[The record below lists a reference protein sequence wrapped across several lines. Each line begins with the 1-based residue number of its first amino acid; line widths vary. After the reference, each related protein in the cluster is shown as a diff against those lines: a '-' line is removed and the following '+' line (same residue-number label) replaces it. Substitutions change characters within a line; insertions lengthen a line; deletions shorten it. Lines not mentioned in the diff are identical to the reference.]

1 MCRVDGDQFGS
12 KSGAKTPPGAQSST
26 GAASG
31 RACKSNADYD
41 HIVER
46 DTLPRPRAGDSWTR
60 ERGYA
65 VKLSGDDWLFFTAL
79 EPAYAYGR
87 AGRMSTR
94 ATSWSV
100 REAVIEVKLDQSTGH
115 EERTLHLLFGADHAY
130 RSKASDRKLL
140 SDFVA
145 GVTGR
150 IAHWPISA

>member
-12 KSGAKTPPGAQSST
+12 NSQFGSNRGAHPSKG
-26 GAASG
+26 
-31 RACKSNADYD
+31 CKSNADYD
-41 HIVER
+41 HIVEG
-46 DTLPRPRAGDSWTR
+46 DTLPRQRAGDSWIR

-65 VKLSGDDWLFFTAL
+65 VELSGDDWLFFATL

-87 AGRMSTR
+87 AGRMS
-94 ATSWSV
+94 AQANSWSV
-100 REAVIEVKLDQSTGH
+100 REAVFEVKLDPTTGH
-115 EERTLHLLFGADHAY
+115 EERTLHLLFGADHAH

-150 IAHWPISA
+150 VAPWPISA